1 MEEWFWE
8 EEYFSSCSFS
18 HKLAIIIFP
27 KKKEKLVKFTL
38 EKKNFPQI
46 WLIFLF
52 FGKIIIANF
61 LIHKSLPPPPPPPQ
75 KTRKNHPWKWVHELL
90 LTVFKSHVQNTYMGK
105 IIYVHG

>member
-1 MEEWFWE
+1 
-8 EEYFSSCSFS
+8 
-18 HKLAIIIFP
+18 
-27 KKKEKLVKFTL
+27 
-38 EKKNFPQI
+38 
-46 WLIFLF
+46 
-52 FGKIIIANF
+52 